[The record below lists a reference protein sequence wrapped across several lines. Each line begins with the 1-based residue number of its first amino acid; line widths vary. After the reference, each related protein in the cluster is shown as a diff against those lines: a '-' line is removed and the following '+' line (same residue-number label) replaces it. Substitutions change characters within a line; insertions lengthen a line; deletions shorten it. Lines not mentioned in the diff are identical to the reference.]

1 METRK
6 ITLKSNATAGRIN
19 VMFFDGENIVCLL
32 GFIKCKRHAKTP
44 ANVDCNY
51 KDFLTTT
58 GVLMSS
64 GELRRQG
71 DHGEA
76 GRV

>member
-1 METRK
+1 MSCSLTEK
-6 ITLKSNATAGRIN
+6 TLSASLVSLNARGMQKLQLI
-19 VMFFDGENIVCLL
+19 
-32 GFIKCKRHAKTP
+32 
-44 ANVDCNY
+44 VDCNY

-64 GELRRQG
+64 GELTRQG
-71 DHGEA
+71 DNGEA